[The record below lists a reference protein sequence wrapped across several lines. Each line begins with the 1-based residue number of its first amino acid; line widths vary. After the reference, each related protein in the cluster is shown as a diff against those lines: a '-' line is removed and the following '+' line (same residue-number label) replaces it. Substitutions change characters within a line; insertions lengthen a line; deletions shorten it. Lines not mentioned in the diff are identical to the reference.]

1 MSQDPEQAQRHNE
14 HSTTTSAATQKAANS
29 GPSLDDLQSK
39 EFIETAFTPDINRE
53 GVPGKD
59 DLRME
64 EAYAAE
70 FGRHQGLGNI
80 EREDWEMERDLNR
93 ARAILA
99 KQEYARPSGLGSRC
113 NQSLR
118 AAWTDVEEPL
128 PMLTDE
134 LAREITATF
143 EENSMFKSLSID
155 ARGFRGLTEVTAV
168 SKSEGFA
175 GGSSSDGGLLSKVTG
190 GLFGG

>member
-1 MSQDPEQAQRHNE
+1 MSQNPEQARRHNE
-14 HSTTTSAATQKAANS
+14 HSQATSAATQQAANS
-29 GPSLDDLQSK
+29 GPSLDELQSS
-39 EFIETAFTPDINRE
+39 EFIDAAFSPDINRE

-59 DLRME
+59 DLLME

-70 FGRHQGLGNI
+70 FGRHHGLGNI
-80 EREDWEMERDLNR
+80 ERDDWEMERDLNR

-118 AAWTDVEEPL
+118 EAWTDVDEPL

-168 SKSEGFA
+168 SKSEGFN
-175 GGSSSDGGLLSKVTG
+175 GGSSDGGILSKVTG